1 MKVNKFS
8 SPRQVAYGDCRTAR
22 YLLQVRGRY
31 KMAKECEHG
40 KRKQS
45 CSVCDPESVWKI
57 YAHGAKKAHRGFT
70 LTLDQFK
77 AIVAKPCDWC
87 SEQNEPRGVDRRD
100 SRLGCYMENA
110 DPACWTCN
118 QIKSDFD
125 SHFLERHIEKM
136 YRHIQKK
143 KGTRK
148 IEAQKAAVASAEL
161 PPITNAVETAG
172 L

>member
-1 MKVNKFS
+1 
-8 SPRQVAYGDCRTAR
+8 
-22 YLLQVRGRY
+22 
-31 KMAKECEHG
+31 MAKECEHG

-45 CSVCDPESVWKI
+45 CSGCDPESVWKI

-100 SRLGCYMENA
+100 SRLGYYMENA

-148 IEAQKAAVASAEL
+148 IEEARKIEAQKAAVASAEL

-172 L
+172 LGGN

>member
-100 SRLGCYMENA
+100 SRLGYYMENA
-110 DPACWTCN
+110 DPAC
-118 QIKSDFD
+118 
-125 SHFLERHIEKM
+125 
-136 YRHIQKK
+136 
-143 KGTRK
+143 
-148 IEAQKAAVASAEL
+148 
-161 PPITNAVETAG
+161 
-172 L
+172 

>member
-1 MKVNKFS
+1 
-8 SPRQVAYGDCRTAR
+8 
-22 YLLQVRGRY
+22 
-31 KMAKECEHG
+31 
-40 KRKQS
+40 
-45 CSVCDPESVWKI
+45 
-57 YAHGAKKAHRGFT
+57 
-70 LTLDQFK
+70 
-77 AIVAKPCDWC
+77 
-87 SEQNEPRGVDRRD
+87 
-100 SRLGCYMENA
+100 MENA

-148 IEAQKAAVASAEL
+148 IEEARKIEAQKAAVASAEL

-172 L
+172 LGGN